1 MKEAMKNLAVFLCFA
16 LVATTACNRRTDPVS
31 ADYHDLPADQIMIGA
46 THSPTSDGIRSAI
59 GKYDTVYV
67 FEDSSKLDLRG
78 VNLQL
83 FDATGRQTATLTART
98 GEMNTATQAMVAR
111 GDVQLVTLT
120 DGRTIRTEELHYD
133 PAGRR
138 IWSDVATTIRHEGRD
153 LQADGFSSDDQFNQI
168 QFTRLRGRLPSKVT
182 F

>member
-1 MKEAMKNLAVFLCFA
+1 MKHLGVFLCST

-31 ADYHDLPADQIMIGA
+31 ADYQNLPADQIMIGA

-59 GKYDTVYV
+59 GTYDTVYV
-67 FEDSSKLDLRG
+67 FQDSSKLDLRG

-98 GEMNTATQAMVAR
+98 GEMNTATEAMVAR

-120 DGRTIRTEELHYD
+120 DGRIIRTEELHYD

-138 IWSDVATTIRHEGRD
+138 IWSDVATTMRHQGQD
-153 LQADGFSSDDQFNQI
+153 LQADGFSSDDQFKQI
-168 QFTRLRGRLPSKVT
+168 QFTRLRGRLPGRVS